1 MVSDPQLNRKSCNV
15 TILQTLQVMEPGD
28 AVSYTAGSREAALH
42 ALAGRCAHIVPL
54 LDAFEHRTAAGR
66 HACMVLERQGSP
78 LDYVSLTSL
87 CPMFDHV

>member
-1 MVSDPQLNRKSCNV
+1 MCIPLKLVTCTIIQLLTTRSFICPPQV
-15 TILQTLQVMEPGD
+15 TSTAD
-28 AVSYTAGSREAALH
+28 ASSYTAGSREAALH

-78 LDYVSLTSL
+78 LEYVSG
-87 CPMFDHV
+87 V